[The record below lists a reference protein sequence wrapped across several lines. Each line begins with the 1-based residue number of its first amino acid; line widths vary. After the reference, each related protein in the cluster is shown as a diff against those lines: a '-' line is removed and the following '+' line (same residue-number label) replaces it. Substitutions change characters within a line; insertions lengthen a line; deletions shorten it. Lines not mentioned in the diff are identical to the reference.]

1 MVAFHG
7 IIPEI
12 YNRPIQSAGQQIE
25 YLDRHRVESPC
36 NAVTLSNCTIY
47 YYEISA
53 FRGEIGEFFQNAYIS
68 DYSKALIIPTK
79 ITKLSPEN

>member
-25 YLDRHRVESPC
+25 YLDRLRVESPC

-47 YYEISA
+47 SMKFQLLEGSS
-53 FRGEIGEFFQNAYIS
+53 GNFFKMLIF
-68 DYSKALIIPTK
+68 LIIQK
-79 ITKLSPEN
+79 H

>member
-36 NAVTLSNCTIY
+36 NAVTLSNRTIY
-47 YYEISA
+47 SMKFQLLEGSL
-53 FRGEIGEFFQNAYIS
+53 GNFFKMLIF
-68 DYSKALIIPTK
+68 LIIQK
-79 ITKLSPEN
+79 H